1 MVGAALHRDWAPG
14 PVVENLVSRDCN
26 PVCAMENNARVRHC
40 HVRNVDDIPTHYNIV
55 VPAFSYD
62 RRTFAL
68 FDHIACYRV
77 ARGARRI
84 QLNSYSKGSCDRLDA
99 GYHIPCDHCSIGSG
113 VKLGVALSLKNQDT
127 FADCLQDGT
136 PHDRT
141 IRTTHLKADDFLH
154 RRHAADGHATHIAYV
169 LRGIVRVKM
178 CRIRRRRSTIRNDN
192 ISLHAIRQG
201 TTAAPGRYRMS
212 SMRKTATRDADVL
225 RSRADRDPV
234 VDVCRWLL
242 VANVMDIAIRDV
254 RVKYRQQLNAANV
267 GVMRFDTFYLQI
279 VDKPERSETGISG
292 VEWSQRGD
300 GKIRQ
305 RYVSENGNARHCRR
319 ARD

>member
-1 MVGAALHRDWAPG
+1 MVGVALHCDRAPR
-14 PVVENLVSRDCN
+14 PVVENFVARDCN
-26 PVCAMENNARVRHC
+26 PVCAMENNARVGHY
-40 HVRNVDDIPTHYNIV
+40 HVRAVDDIPTHYDIV
-55 VPAFSYD
+55 VPTFSHD

-68 FDHIACYRV
+68 FDHITCYRV

-84 QLNSYSKGSCDRLDA
+84 ELNSYAKGSCDGLDA
-99 GYHIPCDHCSIGSG
+99 GYHIPRDHCSIGSG

-141 IRTTHLKADDFLH
+141 ISTTHLKADNFLH

-178 CRIRRRRSTIRNDN
+178 CRICRRRSTIRNDN
-192 ISLHAIRQG
+192 ISLHAICQG
-201 TTAAPGRYRMS
+201 TTAAPGRHRMP
-212 SMRKTATRDADVL
+212 SMRKTAARDVDVL

-234 VDVCRWLL
+234 VDVCWWLL

-254 RVKYRQQLNAANV
+254 RVEYRQQLNAANV

-279 VDKPERSETGISG
+279 VDKPERSESGISG

-305 RYVSENGNARHCRR
+305 RYVSENGNARYFRR
-319 ARD
+319 VR